1 MKRKGFTL
9 VELLLVIVI
18 IGILAAAMSL
28 AGGSA
33 TASAKASTIYN
44 NIRNIKT
51 AALMYQVQAGNQ
63 FKESN
68 VNKTALKDF
77 VDLDAYNNMTSRQ
90 VGATREVTANNIMYQ
105 VVAGTEAGAGAYVIC
120 SFNADGDAKAIAN
133 ALKGYQD
140 IRIDTSDSS
149 TTDATPKYTVGAF
162 LYHNTPAEKG
172 KAADGTAVKITYDVE
187 MVFDKSK
194 L

>member
-51 AALMYQVQAGNQ
+51 AALLYQVQAGNQ

-68 VNKTALKDF
+68 VSKTTLKDF
-77 VDLDAYNNMTSRQ
+77 VDLDAYNNMTSTQ
-90 VGATREVTANNIMYQ
+90 VGATRVVKANNIMYQ

-120 SFNADGDAKAIAN
+120 SFKEDGDAKAIAN

-140 IRIDTSDSS
+140 IRIDTSATSDSD
-149 TTDATPKYTVGAF
+149 TTLKYTVGAF
-162 LYHNTPAEKG
+162 LYHNTPATKET
-172 KAADGTAVKITYDVE
+172 DGEAYDVD
-187 MVFDKSK
+187 MAFDKSK